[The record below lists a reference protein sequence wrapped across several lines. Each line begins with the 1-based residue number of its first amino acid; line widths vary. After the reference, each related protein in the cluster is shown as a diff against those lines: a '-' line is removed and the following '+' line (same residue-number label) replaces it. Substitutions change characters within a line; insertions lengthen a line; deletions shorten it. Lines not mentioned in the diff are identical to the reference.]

1 MKMFGVAVMA
11 VAVVATAPAGGLLRA
26 SVRSQTTFT
35 GVQPHLASAGDR
47 VYLTFGQDN
56 VISVVGSADGGV
68 TFASPV
74 RITVPG
80 RVSLGMHRGP
90 RIAATDKSVLVA
102 VIAAAKGGGADGD
115 LLLYRSADNGASW
128 ASPVVIND
136 VPASAR
142 EGLHALTATPAGL
155 VVLSWLDLREKGT
168 RIYTAVS
175 RDHGVTWSADRL
187 AYASPSGSVCECCHP
202 SVAIDA
208 GGSIAVMFRNT
219 LNGNR
224 DLYIARSSDGV
235 SYRPAQKSGT
245 GSWKLDA
252 CPMDGGGVVFR
263 QADVVSVWRREDGVY
278 LNTLGTPELRI
289 GAGRDPAISLAG
301 QHLDVAWNSPAGI
314 MLRREGGAP
323 TLIGAGR
330 FPAIAAL
337 ARRTVVAWEQ
347 AGTVTVVTVQR

>member
-1 MKMFGVAVMA
+1 MIKVTAPLMLALI
-11 VAVVATAPAGGLLRA
+11 AVVAVDAQSRSSVAGQA
-26 SVRSQTTFT
+26 ATYP

-47 VYLTFGQDN
+47 VFLTFGQDS
-56 VISVVGSADGGV
+56 VISVVASPDGGV
-68 TFASPV
+68 TYASPV

-90 RIAATDKSVLVA
+90 RIAATGKAVLVA
-102 VIAAAKGGGADGD
+102 VIAAAKGGGVDGD
-115 LLLYRSADNGASW
+115 LLLYRSADHGATW

-136 VPASAR
+136 VPAAAR
-142 EGLHALTATPAGL
+142 EGLHALTATPDGL

-208 GGSIAVMFRNT
+208 GGSIGVMFRNS

-224 DLYIARSSDGV
+224 DMYVARSSDGV
-235 SYRPAQKSGT
+235 SYRPAQKAGT

-252 CPMDGGGVVFR
+252 CPMDGGGVVIR
-263 QADVVSVWRREDGVY
+263 QADVVSVWRREDGIYV
-278 LNTLGTPELRI
+278 NTLGTPEQRI
-289 GAGRDPAISLAG
+289 GTGRDPVIALAG
-301 QHLDVAWNSPAGI
+301 RHLDVAWMSPAGI
-314 MLRREGGAP
+314 MLKREGGAP
-323 TLIGAGR
+323 APMGTGR
-330 FPAIAAL
+330 FPAIVAL
-337 ARRTVVAWEQ
+337 ERRTILAWEQ
-347 AGTVTVVTVQR
+347 AGTVTVVAVQR